1 MRLIKKFVP
10 RRTKAKKQIVH
21 YNRLK
26 PFKARSENDDQP
38 LRRSTQIADRQ
49 PNQRYDEDHFP
60 STDDEDDSLLQ
71 RNRRIHRRIREPVY
85 DMWDDDNNGGDIQ
98 DISAEPT
105 QILVPMPKINVDG
118 QEPAA
123 NEIEPEQEALID
135 ATAEQPV
142 IAADEPNN
150 IDDDEQR
157 RYPRRTRRQVDKF
170 GL

>member
-1 MRLIKKFVP
+1 
-10 RRTKAKKQIVH
+10 
-21 YNRLK
+21 
-26 PFKARSENDDQP
+26 
-38 LRRSTQIADRQ
+38 
-49 PNQRYDEDHFP
+49 
-60 STDDEDDSLLQ
+60 
-71 RNRRIHRRIREPVY
+71 
-85 DMWDDDNNGGDIQ
+85 MWDDDNNGGDIQ
-98 DISAEPT
+98 DISAEPP